1 MKLSTKHFGIYLK
14 AKELRGNK
22 VVPAALKNL
31 KMVKKTMHALKC
43 SYSKP

>member
-14 AKELRGNK
+14 AKKLRGNK

-31 KMVKKTMHALKC
+31 KMVKKNYARIKMFVF
-43 SYSKP
+43 